1 MEFWGVEVKPG
12 KGLELEPETYVH
24 ISQAALGAN
33 PTDGE
38 RVVLQVANEG
48 GDPIVLGTLSK
59 GKCDQIHLDLVFDRD
74 FRLFHTGTS
83 SVYFVGYTTP
93 GTLYPLLYCCI
104 EAAVKE
110 NGRAAGKLIKSTQK
124 AAKAAIAS
132 RAAGEAG
139 SKRAAAGPMP
149 VSAKK
154 LKAETPGKKQVTPA
168 TKGAPATAKAT
179 PSPGKTLT
187 PAAKS
192 SQKPA
197 KSASPGTPGTPG
209 SGKKPGLG
217 EYTCTPCNST
227 HLQNVQADVAVL
239 VDVGVE
245 AVGVELHRWCLEGI
259 LTRKPEAQLVGE
271 PLIDGAGAPLDGACP
286 LEDVVPFWERGDA
299 GVSTSLSS
307 STDKDSAVYGQLELP
322 SRPAVPISR
331 LANWPSC

>member
-12 KGLELEPETYVH
+12 KGLELEPEAYVH
-24 ISQAALGAN
+24 ISQGYLSQVVSQLLHLVQAAGTHERSHVLFTGSQAALGAN

-48 GDPIVLGTLSK
+48 GDPVVLGTLSK

-93 GTLYPLLYCCI
+93 GALYPPLYCSTEQLLKPCI
-104 EAAVKE
+104 LILSFSSAITTFGYHYQLDPTFLSAAGKEAAGKE
-110 NGRAAGKLIKSTQK
+110 NGRTAGKVIKSALK

-132 RAAGEAG
+132 RAAGESCWLLPRYAGRPSSLSTLSQCIFATTQAG
-139 SKRAAAGPMP
+139 SKRAAAAGPMP

-154 LKAETPGKKQVTPA
+154 LKAETPGKKQVRFVILIIVTPA
-168 TKGAPATAKAT
+168 TKGAPAAAKAT

-197 KSASPGTPGTPG
+197 KSATPGTPGTPG

-217 EYTCTPCNST
+217 EYTCTPCN
-227 HLQNVQADVAVL
+227 
-239 VDVGVE
+239 
-245 AVGVELHRWCLEGI
+245 R
-259 LTRKPEAQLVGE
+259 
-271 PLIDGAGAPLDGACP
+271 
-286 LEDVVPFWERGDA
+286 
-299 GVSTSLSS
+299 
-307 STDKDSAVYGQLELP
+307 
-322 SRPAVPISR
+322 
-331 LANWPSC
+331 